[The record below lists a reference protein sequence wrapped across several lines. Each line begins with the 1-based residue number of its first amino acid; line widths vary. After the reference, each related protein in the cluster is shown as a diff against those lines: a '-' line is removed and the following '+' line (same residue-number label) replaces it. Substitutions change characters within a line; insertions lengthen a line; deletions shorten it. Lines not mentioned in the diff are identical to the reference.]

1 MVNQLR
7 RVLWAMTEQRTSDRR
22 QISDPNGGG
31 AVADST
37 HRANGRLRSTEHER
51 ELIRLALN
59 DANSFAFWAPHE
71 REWWPVFCE
80 SLVRHWD
87 EADATGQRSLADF
100 YGGDRH
106 VA

>member
-7 RVLWAMTEQRTSDRR
+7 RVLWAMTEQRTSEPR
-22 QISDPNGGG
+22 QISDPNRGG

-37 HRANGRLRSTEHER
+37 HRANGRLRSTERER
-51 ELIRLALN
+51 ELIRL
-59 DANSFAFWAPHE
+59 AFWAPHE

-100 YGGDRH
+100 YGGGRR